1 MQKIEAVFFD
11 LDGLLADTEDLHLQ
25 AYHIM
30 AGHMGIAPTTE
41 YLQSFFGAATSENVS
56 RIMKEYDVTEH
67 SFEDMLKLR
76 YDSYHTLVKT
86 TPLYPMEGAEACI
99 KIIQENS
106 MRRALVTSSIKE
118 HAVSVLENIS
128 KHISINCSLI
138 DFFDVMIFG
147 NEIKK
152 LKPEPD
158 IYTEAAKRI
167 NIKPEKCVV
176 LEDSEV
182 GVISAKK
189 AGAFVIAVPN
199 IHTLNQNFD
208 MADMVASSLLDVAGM
223 DFMK

>member
-11 LDGLLADTEDLHLQ
+11 LDGLLADTEGLHLQ

-30 AGHMGIAPTTE
+30 AGHMGIVPTTE

-56 RIMKEYDVTEH
+56 RIMKEFNVTEH

-76 YDSYHTLVKT
+76 LDSYHTLVKT

-99 KIIQENS
+99 KIIQENDI
-106 MRRALVTSSIKE
+106 RRALVTSSIKE
-118 HAVSVLENIS
+118 LAVSVLENIS

-152 LKPEPD
+152 SKPEPD
-158 IYTEAAKRI
+158 IYAEAAKRI
-167 NIKPEKCVV
+167 NIIPERCVV
-176 LEDSEV
+176 LEDSQA

-189 AGAFVIAVPN
+189 AGMFVIAVPN
-199 IHTLNQNFD
+199 VHTLNQKFD
-208 MADMVASSLLDVAGM
+208 MADKVVSSLFDVAGM

>member
-30 AGHMGIAPTTE
+30 TGHMGITPTTE
-41 YLQSFFGAATSENVS
+41 YLLSFFGAATSENVS
-56 RIMKEYDVTEH
+56 RIMKEFDVTEY

-99 KIIQENS
+99 KIILENS

-128 KHISINCSLI
+128 KHLNINFSLI

-152 LKPEPD
+152 SKPEPD
-158 IYTEAAKRI
+158 IYAEAAKRI
-167 NIKPEKCVV
+167 NIKPEQCVV
-176 LEDSEV
+176 LEDSES

-189 AGAFVIAVPN
+189 AGMFVIAVPN
-199 IHTLNQNFD
+199 IHTSNQKFD
-208 MADMVASSLLDVAGM
+208 MADLVVSSLFDVAGM